1 MSGFV
6 SRNLFH
12 IKCNTRE
19 HHPKTASMKRNRN
32 DNKSVL
38 DLCVGGKMLLEIGA
52 KEEKLKVVLIFV
64 LQTEKY

>member
-12 IKCNTRE
+12 IKMYQQR
-19 HHPKTASMKRNRN
+19 KVIIRKKITATMKRNRN

-38 DLCVGGKMLLEIGA
+38 DLLVGGKMLLGIGA
-52 KEEKLKVVLIFV
+52 KEAMLRESC
-64 LQTEKY
+64 

>member
-1 MSGFV
+1 
-6 SRNLFH
+6 
-12 IKCNTRE
+12 
-19 HHPKTASMKRNRN
+19 MKRNRN